1 MGSHSRYNLEHIV
14 LPKTMYELSEGLFG
28 YILRERENALPLLY
42 KMAGAD
48 PCPYPLSDFQVDS
61 SQIRIENQDVRI
73 IRISMP
79 PAKSIADCRAVYL
92 CRNAKNN
99 QMLYFTSELS
109 RNGDYLIHVWM
120 TERVHICFRS
130 APADAELN
138 YVVSLYKE
146 LIIDGK
152 LKSVMQIAN
161 QSIC

>member
-1 MGSHSRYNLEHIV
+1 
-14 LPKTMYELSEGLFG
+14 MYELSEGLFS
-28 YILRERENALPLLY
+28 YILREREKSLQLLY

-73 IRISMP
+73 IRITMP
-79 PAKSIADCRAVYL
+79 PAKNIADCRTVYL
-92 CRNAKNN
+92 CRNTMNN

-120 TERVHICFRS
+120 TKRVHICFR
-130 APADAELN
+130 AVPADAELN